1 MKVNHMLVAAAL
13 TAFVMAPAAF
23 ADSGK
28 GKGGTGGTVTPG
40 TSGVADTRLVAK
52 LRPVTSQDSLFE
64 GHVVLRTSGGGRG
77 EFESRVE
84 VPQTLLGPD
93 PDNLQPILMLSNG
106 IPCTM
111 VFDEIEP
118 VSGVVEYKV
127 SIRSRNG
134 VIVNRAGFCGAVGAS
149 PTIPVVN
156 LNDRATVDIG
166 GDTLQGFFAAKR

>member
-1 MKVNHMLVAAAL
+1 MNVKHMLVATAL

-40 TSGVADTRLVAK
+40 GTDTRLVAK

-64 GHVVLRTSGGGRG
+64 GHVARRTSGGGRD
-77 EFESRVE
+77 EFEARVE
-84 VPQTLLGPD
+84 VPQALISGD
-93 PDNLQPILMLSNG
+93 PADLQPILMLSNG
-106 IPCTM
+106 IQCTM

-118 VSGVVEYKV
+118 VSGVAEYKV

-134 VIVNRAGFCGAVGAS
+134 VTVNRAGSCGAV
-149 PTIPVVN
+149 PTIPAVN
-156 LNDRATVDIG
+156 VNDRATVDIV